1 MPDGAASVQ
10 APQSELS
17 EGSLPA
23 LVRLHARQSSGVS
36 TAPIGPE

>member
-1 MPDGAASVQ
+1 MPTGQTSVH

-17 EGSLPA
+17 EGSLRPWSGRMP
-23 LVRLHARQSSGVS
+23 VSSGVS